1 MLFCLGK
8 IRFKYLEPRH
18 FSPAPRRPTR
28 TRNAPAPLPKK
39 TGTTSSNCGTRW
51 TPTATITQ
59 SPTVSPREAG
69 VGLRRHPAN
78 STEAVKVST
87 TTSARWPAHP
97 GGCVAWSTRLL
108 CLGRSKDIF
117 TAVLFWIG
125 PTSGVELLQRSI
137 VSPGLTSQVM
147 LYVCVIHEVVLV
159 RTHNKLLPCVPDVLT
174 ATG

>member
-1 MLFCLGK
+1 MSVLFRSGK
-8 IRFKYLEPRH
+8 RCFNYLEPRH
-18 FSPAPRRPTR
+18 FSPAPRRRTR
-28 TRNAPAPLPKK
+28 TPNAPPPLPNK
-39 TGTTSSNCGTRW
+39 TGTTRSNCGTQW

-59 SPTVSPREAG
+59 SPTDSPREAG

-78 STEAVKVST
+78 STEAVEVST

-108 CLGRSKDIF
+108 CLGRSKDTF

-125 PTSGVELLQRSI
+125 PTSGAELLQRSI

-147 LYVCVIHEVVLV
+147 LRLCNTRSSLGPHAQQ
-159 RTHNKLLPCVPDVLT
+159 TLT
-174 ATG
+174 MRP